1 MDAPQWLWDYYAD
14 VDAMRMDEYLAHHTD
29 DVVVRFANN
38 PEAHGK
44 EQVRAGIGH
53 FWELID
59 GLRHDFVNVFQ
70 DGDTTVAEALIDY
83 TRKDGGVVTIPC
95 TTLLH
100 RRGELVDSV
109 RVYLDVAPIFA
120 PAPSEAGAAV
130 S

>member
-100 RRGELVDSV
+100 RRGGLVDSV

-120 PAPSEAGAAV
+120 PAASEAQAAV